1 VYASV
6 LRALI
11 RDARMG
17 SSGHAVVYVVDGALP
32 EAGDVMRQRLDA
44 RPKRPF
50 GRSLKDRLTQQL
62 AGVATVRFVSR
73 GASVVVGERGG
84 SAPGHVL
91 HGRVVMTLGLIRGDA
106 TRIRVGA
113 SRWRNGLDGAWQ
125 TYALTRV
132 SGHWAVTGTV
142 GPVAIS

>member
-1 VYASV
+1 VGGAFNGPGGWGPGAPGV
-6 LRALI
+6 F
-11 RDARMG
+11 
-17 SSGHAVVYVVDGALP
+17 SGVGGGWREGGELWRHP
-32 EAGDVMRQRLDA
+32 LDA

-73 GASVVVGERGG
+73 GASVVVGEHGG